1 MTETRASG
9 AVLALG
15 LLCPGCGSLLGT
27 SFVPPPEFPHDAHQ
41 YSLVVDADPSLEC
54 EQLQQVVSVLL
65 MAQLF
70 AGD

>member
-1 MTETRASG
+1 MVSYAQLDGGHWGVGERAYHV
-9 AVLALG
+9 A
-15 LLCPGCGSLLGT
+15 
-27 SFVPPPEFPHDAHQ
+27 
-41 YSLVVDADPSLEC
+41 ADPGLGC